1 MCRNSRSKAELD
13 SQTDSTIRQI
23 DQQTKIRQTK
33 TTNDRKRQIRESDK
47 HRQTEIE
54 RVSKMKGKIDSAKQ
68 KGSRRC
74 LGNHELDEIE

>member
-23 DQQTKIRQTK
+23 DQQTK
-33 TTNDRKRQIRESDK
+33 TTNDRKRQIRETDK

-54 RVSKMKGKIDSAKQ
+54 RVSRMKGKIDSAKQ
-68 KGSRRC
+68 
-74 LGNHELDEIE
+74 